1 MVVQWIKRVG
11 VNDGVQCSKLSKEF
25 YESLLFKTL
34 YFYIIQDLNYTSI
47 YCILILNNFMT
58 IFPKVNAKKQ
68 FSFSTRIQTD
78 YRKADAILVNCDIF
92 VYRRNYQD

>member
-47 YCILILNNFMT
+47 YCILIPNNF
-58 IFPKVNAKKQ
+58 NNKKFR
-68 FSFSTRIQTD
+68 FSIRIQTD